1 MKEPIT
7 ARVGG
12 VRVGMGNFEW
22 SGIGR
27 RKVFLEE
34 GGDWGF
40 WGWVGEGGGEIWA
53 EREPFELG

>member
-40 WGWVGEGGGEIWA
+40 WGWVGEGGGGDLGR
-53 EREPFELG
+53 ERAV